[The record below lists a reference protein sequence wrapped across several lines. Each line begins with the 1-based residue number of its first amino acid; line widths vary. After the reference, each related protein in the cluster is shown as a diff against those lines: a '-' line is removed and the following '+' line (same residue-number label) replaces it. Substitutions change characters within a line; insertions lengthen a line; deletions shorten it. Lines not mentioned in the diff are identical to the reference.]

1 MRKFMGIFTTNWG
14 LKLLA
19 LVLAI
24 VVYYSL
30 KQTTH
35 GRTEYGA
42 GAAPNLFLKGAAN
55 GGK

>member
-1 MRKFMGIFTTNWG
+1 MRKFIGIFTTNWG